1 MMEDKILLAHGSG
14 GKLMHDL
21 IQSFLPE
28 LSNPILERMEDSAVF
43 EVSGRLAFTTDSYI
57 VRPLFFPGGDIGKL
71 AVCGTVNDLSMSGA
85 RPLYLSLALIIE
97 EGLPVAELK
106 KVILS
111 IKKAAAEAGVKIVT
125 GDTKVAD
132 RGSADKLFINT
143 AGVGLV
149 PEGVSISAA
158 NARPGDKIIVSGTIG
173 DHGIAVLSRREGLK
187 FDIPVPSD
195 CAPLN
200 GLVAEML
207 TAMRNIH
214 CMRDPTRGGLATTLN
229 DFAGKSQVGIA
240 IEESKI
246 PINKAVQAAFELLGL
261 DPLYIANEGKLVAVV
276 PPADADAGLAAMK
289 RHKYGKNAAII
300 GEVVT
305 AHPGRVVMKTILEA
319 SRIVDMPVGELLPR
333 IC

>member
-246 PINKAVQAAFELLGL
+246 PINKAVQAACELLGL

-305 AHPGRVVMKTILEA
+305 AHPGRVVMKTVLEA